1 MDFFNCGACLIDSQ
15 GAAITHEGLSWSF
28 LWRETRLDWGVYG
41 GRGVSRNADVSNLMS
56 SVEDF
61 EIKIIKRLQLLFLKY
76 LYKDFSV
83 SNFGNSFEQNSR
95 T

>member
-1 MDFFNCGACLIDSQ
+1 M
-15 GAAITHEGLSWSF
+15 
-28 LWRETRLDWGVYG
+28 
-41 GRGVSRNADVSNLMS
+41 LMS
-56 SVEDF
+56 AVEDF
-61 EIKIIKRLQLLFLKY
+61 ERKIMKRLQLLFLKY

>member
-1 MDFFNCGACLIDSQ
+1 MVADVG
-15 GAAITHEGLSWSF
+15 E
-28 LWRETRLDWGVYG
+28 
-41 GRGVSRNADVSNLMS
+41 GVSRNADVSTLMS

-61 EIKIIKRLQLLFLKY
+61 KQNIIKSLQLLFLKY